1 MVKDSW
7 GKFRNTVKRWCEG
20 TNKRRVIYDAY
31 TIPSWTAPIILAVV
45 IAIFV
50 IIHFL
55 YYALPTPLTLDDEF
69 LYPHRFIAE
78 RAEMHTRNLT
88 EFGVRVG
95 GSPENDYSAVNH
107 VYEELERI
115 AMRVSSSA
123 HRMELEV
130 QKVEEGA
137 FDLQFSPHGMTNVYH
152 GVHNVVFRVTPAIQ
166 NAEYSGY
173 CLLVNSHFDTMPDTV
188 GGSDAAA
195 MVGVMMELIRKVT
208 SRAGAYR
215 HCIIFLFN
223 GGEENYMLGAHAFI
237 TRHRWAQAVRAFV
250 NLDAAGAGGRE
261 IMFQAGPG
269 HPFLV
274 RHLQLA
280 APRPRASA
288 MAEELFQRGA
298 VPSDSD
304 FRIFRDFGRIP
315 GMDFAFHTNGYVY
328 HTKYDTPDIIPRGT
342 YQHVGDNILALLVS
356 LLDSYE
362 LYDVDAFQDDPAVFF
377 DFLGWF
383 LVVYSGHEG
392 VVINS
397 LSICIG
403 VLVIAFCLKA
413 MSLKS
418 GLSMGEIMTEFGV
431 SFCIMTVSL
440 AAGVAIALLL
450 AAILDAAGRSMSWYA
465 CPWLLFGLYF
475 CPVLLACGTG
485 VTVYIHYFKRDLLSI
500 SHRVQ
505 LFLHTHF
512 LLLLLALIVVTAMSL
527 RSAYI
532 LLPAVLFYIVTAFVS
547 GIFFHNRR
555 RSWLI
560 IHLIG
565 QVLPVFFY
573 CAQTHLALQTLIP
586 LTGRGGASGNPDIF
600 LCLICAALA
609 LLLGGFL
616 VPLVAL
622 CRHPRAVL
630 SIFLFGMF
638 ITLVLI
644 ITPLGFPFRAETV
657 PQRFWIFH
665 TQRRFHGFGNATY
678 SEDSGFFLLSTDRH
692 MASVK
697 SFVPELEAAQ
707 RIGSNCDL
715 FFCGVPLLSSRKHS
729 RAPDSLW
736 LPGPPPELLNPT
748 TLVLLDEVIEPGS
761 RRKILTFEIT
771 GPTHMGIFLAPAH
784 GMEMIQWSLLD
795 HVPTSGPRWHD
806 RETYFVFLS
815 YGFNYFRRLEFNV
828 TLQATEIFREG
839 TQSIDIVLTS
849 QYLFHNEYR
858 TSQFVELIEK
868 FPQWCYVQ
876 GTMSSYESFIF

>member
-1 MVKDSW
+1 MSVVENGEGFM
-7 GKFRNTVKRWCEG
+7 GKIQRK
-20 TNKRRVIYDAY
+20 VIYDVY

-45 IAIFV
+45 LAIFV
-50 IIHFL
+50 TIHFL

-69 LYPHRFIAE
+69 LHPDRFIAE

-88 EFGVRVG
+88 DFGVRVG
-95 GSPENDYSAVNH
+95 GSPENDYSTVNH
-107 VYEELERI
+107 VFEELERI
-115 AMRVSSSA
+115 AMRASSPA
-123 HRMELEV
+123 HKMELEV

-137 FDLQFSPHGMTNVYH
+137 FDLQFVPYGMTNVYH
-152 GVHNVVFRVTPAIQ
+152 GVHNVILRVTPAVQ
-166 NAEYSGY
+166 NSEYSGH
-173 CLLVNSHFDTMPDTV
+173 CLLINSHFDTMPDTV

-195 MVGVMMELIRKVT
+195 MVGIMMELIRKVT
-208 SRAGAYR
+208 SRADAYR

-223 GGEENYMLGAHAFI
+223 GAEENYMLGAHAFI
-237 TRHRWAQAVRAFV
+237 TRHRWASSVKAFV

-274 RHLQLA
+274 RHLQVS

-342 YQHVGDNILALLVS
+342 YQHVGDNILALMIS

-362 LYDVDAFQDDPAVFF
+362 LYDVDTFRDDPAIFF
-377 DFLGWF
+377 DFMGWF
-383 LVVYSGHEG
+383 LVVYSGHDG
-392 VVINS
+392 VVMNS
-397 LSICIG
+397 LSVAIG

-413 MSLKS
+413 MSFKS
-418 GLSMGEIMTEFGV
+418 GLSMGEILTEFATSVAILTASIGIGV
-431 SFCIMTVSL
+431 SL
-440 AAGVAIALLL
+440 ALLL

-465 CPWLLFGLYF
+465 VPWLLFGIYF
-475 CPVLLACGTG
+475 CPMLLAIGTG
-485 VTVYIHYFKRDLLSI
+485 TTIYIHYFKRDLLSI

-505 LFLHTHF
+505 LFLHANY
-512 LLLLLALIVVTAMSL
+512 LLLLLALLVVTAIGL

-532 LLPAVLFYIVTAFVS
+532 LLPGVLFYTVTAFVS

-560 IHLIG
+560 IHLLG

-586 LTGRGGASGNPDIF
+586 LTGRGGAANNPDI
-600 LCLICAALA
+600 LMSLICALIA

-638 ITLVLI
+638 ITIVLI
-644 ITPLGFPFRAETV
+644 ITPMGFPFREATM

-665 TQRRFHGFGNATY
+665 TQRRFHGFGNTTY
-678 SEDSGFFLLSTDRH
+678 SEDSGYFLLSTDRH
-692 MASVK
+692 MADTK
-697 SFVPELEAAQ
+697 SFVPELAQAQ
-707 RIGSNCDL
+707 RIGSECNGDL
-715 FFCGVPLLSSRKHS
+715 LFCGVPLLSSRKHT
-729 RAPDSLW
+729 RAQESLW
-736 LPGPPPELLNPT
+736 LPGPPPLLPNPT
-748 TLVLLDEVIEPGS
+748 TLTLLDEVIEPGG
-761 RRKILTFEIT
+761 RRKTLTFEIT
-771 GPTHMGIFLAPAH
+771 GPTHMGIFLSPGH

-795 HVPTSGPRWHD
+795 HVPTSGPRWHE

-839 TQSIDIVLTS
+839 AQSIDIVLTTH
-849 QYLFHNEYR
+849 YLFHEEHR
-858 TSQFVELIEK
+858 TPEFVEFIEK
-868 FPQWCYVQ
+868 FPPWCYVQ